1 MESGARPRRYSALR
15 GRTPAALD
23 TSDLLLDCGGTVSF
37 TESFVY
43 LGSLLHYDLSDHHDV
58 EARLKKASQAFGALR
73 SKIFSSRDIPERLKG
88 KVYAGGVLAVLL
100 YGCESWCLTAE
111 SVRRLANWH
120 NKRIREMCR
129 VTMLQTYVYR
139 ITSESLQ
146 KRTGVF
152 SLEHYLASRT
162 LLWAGHVARMHKN
175 RLPKRLML
183 SWIPEPRVAG
193 GQEMTYGRS
202 LQRHL
207 AHFNLPAAFTEWAP
221 LAQDRAGWHK
231 LVTEPPFKLGK
242 PCVRQPRGDTRLT
255 PEDKQRVAEQR
266 AAETARRRADF
277 IANNN

>member
-1 MESGARPRRYSALR
+1 
-15 GRTPAALD
+15 
-23 TSDLLLDCGGTVSF
+23 
-37 TESFVY
+37 
-43 LGSLLHYDLSDHHDV
+43 
-58 EARLKKASQAFGALR
+58 
-73 SKIFSSRDIPERLKG
+73 
-88 KVYAGGVLAVLL
+88 
-100 YGCESWCLTAE
+100 
-111 SVRRLANWH
+111 
-120 NKRIREMCR
+120 
-129 VTMLQTYVYR
+129 
-139 ITSESLQ
+139 
-146 KRTGVF
+146 
-152 SLEHYLASRT
+152 
-162 LLWAGHVARMHKN
+162 MHKN

-277 IANNN
+277 NANNN